1 MFKNGLNN
9 AIKIASTGN
18 ANNNVNSSTFILLD
32 SGSDPTPT
40 TNVGT
45 IKFNITTQSEGA
57 LDRFVIKPTTSVFYN
72 NVGIGKTPNYNLD
85 VSGNINSTKIYE
97 NNILLINKYATI
109 FDVVSPL
116 IRDVSNNIT
125 IDLSAYPLKLNVDA
139 SLNDLQN
146 TKQDIINVTSPLIKD
161 ISNNISIDLSAYAL
175 KNALNAS
182 NVTAGTLP
190 VSFGGTG
197 ATTLNNNQILI
208 GNGTNALLQSPN
220 LIWDSSSNGLGIGTT
235 QLFNAATNFQ
245 VNNRRLWINS
255 TPNSSI
261 SILSTDKYGTGTTEN
276 YIQLIEN
283 AGIDFRGNSTGA
295 FNFRF
300 ATKQVMTVDISGV
313 QMKNL
318 NVTGELTVNENL
330 YGRNNTSK
338 SLIKFQTKL
347 GQNGLY
353 YYNIDLNKYYNTGQT
368 INGNEYKIFNLTSW
382 AEDAFSIINK
392 CTVYISSQSPGIKYI
407 MFYDNW
413 GAYLSNG
420 NQSGWQRDNS
430 TRYMT
435 FVSATQKNI
444 ITILENLL

>member
-1 MFKNGLNN
+1 MFKNGINN
-9 AIKIASTGN
+9 AIKIASTGVSN
-18 ANNNVNSSTFILLD
+18 SNVNSSTYILLD
-32 SGSDPTPT
+32 SGGDPTPGA
-40 TNVGT
+40 NIGT

-283 AGIDFRGNSTGA
+283 AGIDFRGNSNGA

-313 QMKNL
+313 QMQNL

-353 YYNIDLNKYYNTGQT
+353 YYNIDLNKYYKTGQT

-382 AEDAFSIINK
+382 AEDGFSIINK